1 MSNSFVTGHSREK
14 GPYVLKG
21 LLWVA
26 LAFLICS
33 IIILS
38 LVPPVSKDELVHHL
52 AIPKLYLKHGGMY
65 EIPFMPF
72 SYYPA
77 NLDLLYLVPLYFGN
91 DIVPKHIHF
100 FFALATAWLI
110 FRYLKKRTHAA
121 YALAGVLL
129 FLSIPVV
136 VKLSVTAYIDLGII
150 FFSTASLLWLLK
162 WLESG
167 FKKKFLVIS
176 GIFCGLGLGTKY
188 NGLIT
193 LFLLTLF
200 AAFLYARHHG
210 GETRTLGVIKPACQ
224 GLVFFLVSLAIFSPW
239 MIRNYSW
246 TRNPVYPLYDQW
258 FNPPSRGTESPASEV
273 SDGNG
278 KTVGHSIFVY
288 RRVIHGEKGWEMAL
302 LPLRI
307 FFEGKD
313 GDPQYF
319 DGRLNPLL
327 LLLPLLA
334 FYRSREDFLIIRQ
347 EKRILTAFALL
358 FFAFAFFSTDLRMRY
373 IAPIIPPLVIL
384 SVFGLRNLL
393 TRIVA
398 LQNQYI
404 RHGGMA
410 FVVVALIS
418 FAGMNAHYLLLQ
430 FAYIDPFSYLRGKLD
445 RHEYIARFRPE
456 YEAVQHINKHLPK
469 DATVSMVFLG
479 DRGYYLERE
488 YVYGEDLISRFVK
501 KANRAEDILT
511 AFKARGITHLFINDN
526 IFLKWLNLNFGKEEK
541 ERLIEFVRTCTT
553 GVFSR
558 NGFSVLSLTD
568 AMP

>member
-1 MSNSFVTGHSREK
+1 
-14 GPYVLKG
+14 
-21 LLWVA
+21 
-26 LAFLICS
+26 
-33 IIILS
+33 
-38 LVPPVSKDELVHHL
+38 
-52 AIPKLYLKHGGMY
+52 
-65 EIPFMPF
+65 
-72 SYYPA
+72 
-77 NLDLLYLVPLYFGN
+77 
-91 DIVPKHIHF
+91 
-100 FFALATAWLI
+100 
-110 FRYLKKRTHAA
+110 
-121 YALAGVLL
+121 
-129 FLSIPVV
+129 
-136 VKLSVTAYIDLGII
+136 
-150 FFSTASLLWLLK
+150 
-162 WLESG
+162 
-167 FKKKFLVIS
+167 
-176 GIFCGLGLGTKY
+176 
-188 NGLIT
+188 
-193 LFLLTLF
+193 
-200 AAFLYARHHG
+200 
-210 GETRTLGVIKPACQ
+210 
-224 GLVFFLVSLAIFSPW
+224 
-239 MIRNYSW
+239 
-246 TRNPVYPLYDQW
+246 
-258 FNPPSRGTESPASEV
+258 
-273 SDGNG
+273 
-278 KTVGHSIFVY
+278 
-288 RRVIHGEKGWEMAL
+288 MAL

-313 GDPQYF
+313 GDPKYF

-334 FYRSREDFLIIRQ
+334 FYRSREDSLIIRQ
-347 EKRILTAFALL
+347 EKRILIAFVLL

-393 TRIVA
+393 TRIMA
-398 LQNQYI
+398 LQNQNI

-479 DRGYYLERE
+479 DRGYYLEKE

-541 ERLIEFVRTCTT
+541 ERLIEFVRSCTT

-558 NGFSVLSLTD
+558 NGFSVFVLAD
-568 AMP
+568 AMS